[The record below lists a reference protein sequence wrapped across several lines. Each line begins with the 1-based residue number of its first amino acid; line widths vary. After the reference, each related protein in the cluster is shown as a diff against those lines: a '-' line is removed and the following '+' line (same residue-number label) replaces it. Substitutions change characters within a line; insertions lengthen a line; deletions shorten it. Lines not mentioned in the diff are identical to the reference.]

1 MRVLLQEKQ
10 NKFWYKKIRLNIT
23 ARIFFATKMFL
34 IEAGR
39 KKRPIESQKL
49 GKENDENK
57 KNVQNAQSDRYIFG
71 FPSIFRLLFL
81 RNNSHIMVK
90 NTLR

>member
-57 KNVQNAQSDRYIFG
+57 KKRSKCAIRPIH
-71 FPSIFRLLFL
+71 FRLSFDF
-81 RNNSHIMVK
+81 STFISQK
-90 NTLR
+90 